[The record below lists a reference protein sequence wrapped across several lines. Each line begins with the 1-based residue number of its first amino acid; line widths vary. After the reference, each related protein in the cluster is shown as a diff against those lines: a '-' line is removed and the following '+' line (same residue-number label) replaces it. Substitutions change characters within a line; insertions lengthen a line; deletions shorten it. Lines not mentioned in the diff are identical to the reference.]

1 MHDIETDGFL
11 APEALAFRDAV
22 RVQFVEQIRECE
34 DVSRRATTQVFEQH
48 IANVTVANA
57 TAASLWARCLSASQ
71 AAILLAERG
80 MGVEALALLRTA
92 YENLFFCAALVKQ
105 PAVIVRL
112 AGEDTGQ
119 RLKQARE
126 MLKDKQIFAAITDA
140 DRALLEAFVR
150 DTPAAT
156 KAISAYEAAEIA
168 GMTGIYQGAWRTF
181 SLIATH
187 ATLTGAGHA
196 FGNDLYDLQFG
207 PSFANV
213 DSALGLARDCIRL
226 GLDAVA
232 PIFTA

>member
-1 MHDIETDGFL
+1 
-11 APEALAFRDAV
+11 
-22 RVQFVEQIRECE
+22 
-34 DVSRRATTQVFEQH
+34 
-48 IANVTVANA
+48 
-57 TAASLWARCLSASQ
+57 
-71 AAILLAERG
+71 ILLAERG

-196 FGNDLYDLQFG
+196 FGNDLYDLQ
-207 PSFANV
+207 
-213 DSALGLARDCIRL
+213 
-226 GLDAVA
+226 
-232 PIFTA
+232 